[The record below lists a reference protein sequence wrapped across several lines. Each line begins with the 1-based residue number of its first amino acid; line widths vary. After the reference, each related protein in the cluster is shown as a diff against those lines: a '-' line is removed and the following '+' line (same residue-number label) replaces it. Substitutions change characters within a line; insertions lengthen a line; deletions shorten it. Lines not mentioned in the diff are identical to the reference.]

1 MTVTEILANMICA
14 FSGTVAYAIIFN
26 VPKRYYLAGGMT
38 GMTGWL
44 IYLLVRGQF
53 SAVTASFV
61 ATLAVVFISRMLTV
75 KMKCP
80 ITLFLVSGIVPL
92 VPGAGVYDTA
102 YYLVTNQPAH
112 AGQSGLEELKI
123 AFAIVLGIVFIV
135 AIPREVFH
143 GDYWRRRKQLW
154 LFQKRKR
161 QETEKE

>member
-1 MTVTEILANMICA
+1 
-14 FSGTVAYAIIFN
+14 
-26 VPKRYYLAGGMT
+26 
-38 GMTGWL
+38 MTGWL

-112 AGQSGLEELKI
+112 AGQSGLEALKI

-161 QETEKE
+161 QETEKQ